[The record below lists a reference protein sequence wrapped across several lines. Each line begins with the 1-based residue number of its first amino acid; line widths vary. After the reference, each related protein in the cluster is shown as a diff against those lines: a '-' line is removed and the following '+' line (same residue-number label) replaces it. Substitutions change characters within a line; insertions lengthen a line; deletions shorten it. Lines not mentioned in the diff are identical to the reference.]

1 MITST
6 TLDLLAQNS
15 SGTGGITDIIKNL
28 TTEIRIIGVAVLV
41 LMMVVIGV
49 MIALASTKEGGWR
62 SSIQKLIGV
71 LAAGLVI
78 GGGPIVATYMVESGE
93 QVTGS
98 NGGGGGTSQFE

>member
-6 TLDLLAQNS
+6 TIDLLAQS
-15 SGTGGITDIIKNL
+15 SGTSGITSIIQNL
-28 TTEIRIIGVAVLV
+28 TTEIRVIGVAVLV

-49 MIALASTKEGGWR
+49 MIAIAAGKEGGWR

-98 NGGGGGTSQFE
+98 TSGGGTAQFE